1 MTSALLSSSN
11 GPGAPPLAEDL
22 DAVGIDVLAVSECPN
37 LLQDVVKNLPELV
50 VIYEDHPTAALF
62 ESIAAI
68 KTAAPCPVAMFTS
81 DPDAGNIALATRSG
95 VHAYVVN
102 GYSQNRLR
110 SVLHLA
116 QARFSHDELIRAE
129 LTEVNLRFAER
140 KLVDRAKG
148 ILMGARQLREE
159 EAYRTLR
166 SAAMHRMQ
174 RIGQVSQQII
184 ESARYAEAINRAGQ
198 LRMLSQRLV
207 KLYALTCA
215 GVRADE
221 TRGLFT
227 DSIGLVDGNLAI
239 LARSLSKPT
248 FGDLLDAVL
257 TPWKPL
263 RTALEAPAL
272 ASRLQEV
279 DRLAERMLLR
289 AEQLT
294 ANLEIVGFAAALHVI
309 NVSGRQRMLS
319 QRLAKAALMGAL
331 LSGKAATAAWD
342 AMAATKAELLDGF
355 AYLGRLPLSNAEIG
369 GELAQATRAWERFQA
384 VLMQPDTRTGQDAMA
399 VLSEALLLHL
409 DRLTDHIERGMQA
422 LVR

>member
-11 GPGAPPLAEDL
+11 GPDAPPLAQDL
-22 DAVGIDVLAVSECPN
+22 DAVGIEVLATSECTN
-37 LLQDVVKNLPELV
+37 LLQDVIKNSPELV
-50 VIYEDHPTAALF
+50 VIYDRNPTAALF

-68 KTAAPCPVAMFTS
+68 KAAAPCPVAMFTS

-129 LTEVNLRFAER
+129 LTEVSQRFAER

-159 EAYRTLR
+159 EAYRALR

-174 RIGQVSQQII
+174 RIGQVSQQVID
-184 ESARYAEAINRAGQ
+184 SARYAEAINRAGQ

-215 GVRADE
+215 GIRADE

-227 DSIGLVDGNLAI
+227 DSVGLVDGNLAI

-257 TPWKPL
+257 APWKPL

-279 DRLAERMLLR
+279 DRLAELR
-289 AEQLT
+289 GSHKCGT
-294 ANLEIVGFAAALHVI
+294 TF
-309 NVSGRQRMLS
+309 
-319 QRLAKAALMGAL
+319 
-331 LSGKAATAAWD
+331 
-342 AMAATKAELLDGF
+342 
-355 AYLGRLPLSNAEIG
+355 
-369 GELAQATRAWERFQA
+369 FQ
-384 VLMQPDTRTGQDAMA
+384 
-399 VLSEALLLHL
+399 
-409 DRLTDHIERGMQA
+409 I
-422 LVR
+422 

>member
-11 GPGAPPLAEDL
+11 GPGAPPLAADL
-22 DAVGIDVLAVSECPN
+22 NAVGIEVLATSECTN
-37 LLQDVVKNLPELV
+37 LLQDVVKKLPELV
-50 VIYEDHPTAALF
+50 VIYESNPTAALF

-68 KTAAPCPVAMFTS
+68 KVAAPRPVAMFTS

-116 QARFSHDELIRAE
+116 QARFSHEELIRAE
-129 LTEVNLRFAER
+129 LTEVNQRFAER

-159 EAYRTLR
+159 EAYRALR

-174 RIGQVSQQII
+174 RIGQVSQQVID
-184 ESARYAEAINRAGQ
+184 SARYAEAINRAGQ
-198 LRMLSQRLV
+198 LRMLSQRLM
-207 KLYALTCA
+207 KLYALTC
-215 GVRADE
+215 GKVRADE
-221 TRGLFT
+221 TRGLFN

-248 FGDLLDAVL
+248 FGDLLEAVL
-257 TPWKPL
+257 APWKPL
-263 RTALEAPAL
+263 RAALEAPAL

-279 DRLAERMLLR
+279 DRLADRMLLR

-309 NVSGRQRMLS
+309 NVAGRQRMLS
-319 QRLAKAALMGAL
+319 QRLAKAALMSML
-331 LSGKAATAAWD
+331 LTGKAAASARET
-342 AMAATKAELLDGF
+342 MAAARAELVEGF
-355 AYLGRLPLSNAEIG
+355 AYLSNMPLSNAEIG
-369 GELAQATRAWERFQA
+369 GELAQVAQVWERFQA
-384 VLMQPDTRTGQDAMA
+384 ALEQLDTFTGREGVAI
-399 VLSEALLLHL
+399 LSEVLLAHF
-409 DRLTDHIERGMQA
+409 DRLTDQLERGMQA

>member
-1 MTSALLSSSN
+1 MTSALVSSSN
-11 GPGAPPLAEDL
+11 GPGAPPLAADL
-22 DAVGIDVLAVSECPN
+22 AAVGIEVLGASSCTN
-37 LLQDVVKNLPELV
+37 LLQDVIKFSPELV
-50 VIYEDHPTAALF
+50 VIYQENPDAAF
-62 ESIAAI
+62 FDGIAAI
-68 KTAAPCPVAMFTS
+68 KATAPCPIAVFTS
-81 DPDAGNIALATRSG
+81 DPDAENIVLATRSG
-95 VHAYVVN
+95 VHAYIVN
-102 GYSQNRLR
+102 GYSRKRLR

-116 QARFSHDELIRAE
+116 QARFSHDELIRTE
-129 LTEVNLRFAER
+129 LVEVNQRFAER

-159 EAYRTLR
+159 EAYRALR

-174 RIGQVSQQII
+174 RIGQVSQQVI

-215 GVRADE
+215 GIRAAE
-221 TRGLFT
+221 TKKLFA

-248 FGDLLDAVL
+248 FGDLLDAALV
-257 TPWKPL
+257 PWKPL
-263 RTALEAPAL
+263 RTVLEAPAL

-279 DRLAERMLLR
+279 DRLAETMLLR

-319 QRLAKAALMGAL
+319 QRLVKAAFMGIL
-331 LSGKAATAAWD
+331 LSGKAAVSARATTAA
-342 AMAATKAELLDGF
+342 ARAELVEGL
-355 AYLGRLPLSNAEIG
+355 AYLSHLPLSNAEIG
-369 GELAQATRAWERFQA
+369 IELARATQAWDRLGAALAQIGLEA
-384 VLMQPDTRTGQDAMA
+384 GQNDVAA
-399 VLSEALLLHL
+399 LSEELLAHF
-409 DRLTDHIERGMQA
+409 DSLTDHIERGMQA